1 MAFPNSGPYPDR
13 CGHDG
18 KRVWN
23 DQAVSLDLFVLT
35 PANASSFQQ
44 ALAVVMEETPGTP
57 DNSGE
62 LEAYAKEVYDAYGD
76 DDWPFGGD
84 PIVEDGFVQFTVA
97 PDAWETE
104 VPKLVERAHRH
115 GLTAVD
121 PQWERLFPPGEPY
134 VDAK

>member
-1 MAFPNSGPYPDR
+1 M
-13 CGHDG
+13 
-18 KRVWN
+18 
-23 DQAVSLDLFVLT
+23 SLDLFVLT
-35 PANASSFQQ
+35 PANASSFQR

-62 LEAYAKEVYDAYGD
+62 LEEYAQEVYDAYGD

-84 PIVEDGFVQFTVA
+84 PIVEDGFVQLTVA
-97 PDAWETE
+97 PEAWEAE

-134 VDAK
+134 VDPK